1 VDTPTSNTASNN
13 MDTRAA
19 NTLTTYCS
27 TLKVP

>member
-1 VDTPTSNTASNN
+1 VEIPTSNTVSTNV
-13 MDTRAA
+13 DTCAA